1 MPSSPLLFCRVE
13 RGSWTNLSAV
23 AAMIEVCLEQSY
35 DNSRPEP
42 ASTAHAW
49 SRSYD
54 KARLEQHS
62 TEQIGTPTITL
73 YHY

>member
-1 MPSSPLLFCRVE
+1 MYPPLFFCRVE

-23 AAMIEVCLEQSY
+23 VAMIEVCLEQSY

-54 KARLEQHS
+54 RTCLEQHS
-62 TEQIGTPTITL
+62 SGRA
-73 YHY
+73 